1 MTARRAAIGE
11 RLTSWGRGLSP
22 AIALLGAMAFIT
34 QVGVSIMLPLLP
46 LYATSLGATPTV
58 LGLLTS
64 SFAVLIAVGQ
74 LAGGYLVERV
84 APRRLV
90 SFGIVTYATANVLIS
105 TAGAALPLIAFRSLA
120 GLGAGVNQVAERLYV
135 AQAIDRTRLAF
146 ANGVLSAAG
155 SAGTVLGPTV
165 GALLV
170 GVADLRLP
178 FLAVGFTST
187 IAAIASYFLPKPRA
201 EGPARTVD
209 PTAAGAAIDAA
220 PAKPAVGSRFR
231 WSTATRILALL
242 FLIQTSFQAMF
253 GAFITTYAVF
263 TQERLGWATAEVG
276 LVFSAF
282 GLGSI
287 LLGPVLANL
296 ADRRGRR
303 DVAILGAGLLLLF
316 PISFAAQAPRPI
328 LYLVSVLGGAGVTAV
343 EASYFALLADATDG
357 GRRGRAYGWI
367 TALSSLGIVV
377 GATAASQ
384 LWDRTGDVG
393 LGLLVTG
400 VAVVFVIGFLLLFP
414 RDRPEVALPG

>member
-1 MTARRAAIGE
+1 MSGGRRWISE
-11 RLTSWGRGLSP
+11 RVRAWGQGLSP

-46 LYATSLGATPTV
+46 LYATHLGATPTV

-64 SFAVLIAVGQ
+64 SFAILIAVGQ

-90 SFGIVTYATANVLIS
+90 SLGIGTYAAANVLIS

-120 GLGAGVNQVAERLYV
+120 GLGSGVNQVSERLYV
-135 AQAIDRTRLAF
+135 AQAIDRARLAF

-155 SAGTVLGPTV
+155 SAGAVLGPTV
-165 GALLV
+165 GGLLV
-170 GVADLRLP
+170 GMSDVRLP
-178 FLAVGFTST
+178 FLVVAATSAT
-187 IAAIASYFLPKPRA
+187 AAIASLFLPKPPA
-201 EGPARTVD
+201 EGPS
-209 PTAAGAAIDAA
+209 AAGHPTLVSATPATARRFTWSAAS
-220 PAKPAVGSRFR
+220 K
-231 WSTATRILALL
+231 ILLLL
-242 FLIQTSFQAMF
+242 FLVQTSFQAAF

-303 DVAILGAGLLLLF
+303 DVAILGSALILLF
-316 PISFAAQAPRPI
+316 PIVFFAEAPRPV
-328 LYLVSVLGGAGVTAV
+328 LYLVSIISGAGVTAL
-343 EASYFALLADATDG
+343 EASYFALLAEATDG
-357 GRRGRAYGWI
+357 GRRGRASGWI
-367 TALSSLGIVV
+367 SALSSLGIVA

-393 LGLLVTG
+393 LGLLMT
-400 VAVVFVIGFLLLFP
+400 AVGLAFVVGFLLLYP
-414 RDRPEVALPG
+414 RDRPGPVAAEPAV

>member
-1 MTARRAAIGE
+1 VAARATIGQ
-11 RLTSWGRGLSP
+11 RVRTWGRGLTP
-22 AIALLGAMAFIT
+22 AIALLGAMAFIV

-46 LYATSLGATPTV
+46 LYATSMGATPTV

-64 SFAVLIAVGQ
+64 SFAILIAVGQ

-90 SFGIVTYATANVLIS
+90 SVGIATYAAANVLIS
-105 TAGAALPLIAFRSLA
+105 TATAAMPLIAFRSLA
-120 GLGAGVNQVAERLYV
+120 GLGSGVNQVSERLYV

-155 SAGTVLGPTV
+155 SAGAVLGPTV
-165 GALLV
+165 GGLLV
-170 GVADLRLP
+170 GVSNLRLP
-178 FLAVGFTST
+178 FLVVAGTST
-187 IAAIASYFLPKPRA
+187 VAAIASLFLPRPPA
-201 EGPARTVD
+201 EEARS
-209 PTAAGAAIDAA
+209 AA
-220 PAKPAVGSRFR
+220 PTTTVLPAEVSAAKPTIGRRFS
-231 WSTATRILALL
+231 WSAATRLLVIL
-242 FLIQTSFQAMF
+242 FLVQTSFQAGF

-263 TQERLGWATAEVG
+263 SQERLGWATAEVG

-296 ADRRGRR
+296 ADRHGRR
-303 DVAILGAGLLLLF
+303 DVAILGAGLVFLF
-316 PISFAAQAPRPI
+316 PIVFVAEAPRPI
-328 LYLVSVLGGAGVTAV
+328 LYLVSVLGGAGVTAL

-367 TALSSLGIVV
+367 SALSSLGIVV
-377 GATAASQ
+377 GATVASQ

-393 LGLLVTG
+393 LGLLMTA
-400 VAVVFVIGFLLLFP
+400 VALGFVAGFLLLYP
-414 RDRPEVALPG
+414 RDRPGGARPM

>member
-1 MTARRAAIGE
+1 
-11 RLTSWGRGLSP
+11 
-22 AIALLGAMAFIT
+22 MAFIT

-46 LYATSLGATPTV
+46 LYATHLGATPTV

-64 SFAVLIAVGQ
+64 SFAILIAVGQ
-74 LAGGYLVERV
+74 LAGGYLVERI

-90 SFGIVTYATANVLIS
+90 SIGIGTYAAANVLIS

-120 GLGAGVNQVAERLYV
+120 GLGSGVNQVSERLYV

-155 SAGTVLGPTV
+155 SAGSVLGPTV
-165 GALLV
+165 GGLLV
-170 GVADLRLP
+170 GVSDLRLP
-178 FLAVGFTST
+178 FLVVSATST
-187 IAAIASYFLPKPRA
+187 LAFIGSLFLPKPPA
-201 EGPARTVD
+201 EGPARK
-209 PTAAGAAIDAA
+209 AAEAAAA
-220 PAKPAVGSRFR
+220 A
-231 WSTATRILALL
+231 ATREATPVEPTVGRRFAWSAATKILVLL
-242 FLIQTSFQAMF
+242 FLVQTSFQATF

-287 LLGPVLANL
+287 LLGPALANL

-303 DVAILGAGLLLLF
+303 DVAILGASLVLLF
-316 PISFAAQAPRPI
+316 PIAFFAELPRPV
-328 LYLVSVLGGAGVTAV
+328 LYLVSVIGGAGVTAL

-367 TALSSLGIVV
+367 SALSSLGIVV
-377 GATAASQ
+377 GATGASQ

-393 LGLLVTG
+393 LGLLASG
-400 VAVVFVIGFLLLFP
+400 GGLLLVISFLLLYP
-414 RDRPEVALPG
+414 RDRPTGT

>member
-1 MTARRAAIGE
+1 
-11 RLTSWGRGLSP
+11 
-22 AIALLGAMAFIT
+22 MAFVT
-34 QVGVSIMLPLLP
+34 QIGVSIMLPLLP

-155 SAGTVLGPTV
+155 SAGSVLGPTV
-165 GALLV
+165 GGLLV

-178 FLAVGFTST
+178 FLVVGFTST
-187 IAAIASYFLPKPRA
+187 IAAIASVFLPKPPT
-201 EGPARTVD
+201 EGPARTAESTPAV
-209 PTAAGAAIDAA
+209 AATEPS
-220 PAKPAVGSRFR
+220 PAKPTLGRRFAL
-231 WSTATRILALL
+231 STATRILVLL

-287 LLGPVLANL
+287 LLGPILANL

-303 DVAILGAGLLLLF
+303 DVAILGAALILLF
-316 PISFAAQAPRPI
+316 PIALVAEAPRPI
-328 LYLVSVLGGAGVTAV
+328 LYLVSVIGGGGVTAV

-367 TALSSLGIVV
+367 SALSSLGIVI

-393 LGLLVTG
+393 LGLVVNG
-400 VAVVFVIGFLLLFP
+400 VALLFVIGFLLLYP
-414 RDRPEVALPG
+414 RDRPEAPSSDR